1 MENDNCLDLYP
12 PPPEKGGNLHSYF
25 IFSILMAPCVCLTAV
40 LREAQLELPALEAGE
55 SPPGR
60 HLRAGHAWPGL
71 DTLAGGE
78 NEVRAGEGLQFTQH
92 FILLR
97 QFLTEQ
103 RSKKFSYYF

>member
-1 MENDNCLDLYP
+1 MENDISLDP
-12 PPPEKGGNLHSYF
+12 PHPSLNANFHSYF
-25 IFSILMAPCVCLTAV
+25 IFFNLTAPCVCLTAV

-97 QFLTEQ
+97 QFLTEE
-103 RSKKFSYYF
+103 RSKKFS